1 MKTANETR
9 DDKHSLYVAAESN
22 ANIFN
27 LKCLTVLCLFVLL
40 SVLLN
45 ELGLFTV
52 NKPVMRVCAAI
63 AFFLFFLPIGV
74 HIIHDRVVKRG
85 ERIVKHPHL
94 KYLIIVC
101 TYLGIAIICV
111 TLSFHAV
118 LLMALPTLI
127 AAQYRDQ
134 KHLFFWTLAAT
145 ILLVPVGV
153 YGSFFFGLPDRNFIK
168 GMLSDEEA
176 LNFANRVKIAT
187 PKRML
192 ELFTHYILPRLF
204 CVIAVAALTGG
215 IIRRNGR
222 MLKRQE
228 ELSLKVKE
236 EMQRRNE
243 MQSRVIDALATLIE
257 TRDVGTGEHV
267 ARTKRYVRMIAD
279 ELKKDE
285 KYAGLLTEEELE
297 RIEAAAPLHDVG
309 KISVSDTILLK
320 PAKLTEEEFDRMKE
334 HTVSGGNVIRN
345 IFADMEDSKFLRTA
359 EEIAVSHHEKWDGSG
374 YPQGLAGENIPL
386 SARIMAVAD
395 VYDAL
400 VSVRVYKPAIEPV
413 AAIDTIMNESGTH
426 FDPGIMRVVSG
437 MRDRLIAAANS
448 PLEELMRR

>member
-1 MKTANETR
+1 MSR
-9 DDKHSLYVAAESN
+9 
-22 ANIFN
+22 
-27 LKCLTVLCLFVLL
+27 
-40 SVLLN
+40 
-45 ELGLFTV
+45 
-52 NKPVMRVCAAI
+52 
-63 AFFLFFLPIGV
+63 
-74 HIIHDRVVKRG
+74 
-85 ERIVKHPHL
+85 
-94 KYLIIVC
+94 
-101 TYLGIAIICV
+101 
-111 TLSFHAV
+111 
-118 LLMALPTLI
+118 
-127 AAQYRDQ
+127 Q
-134 KHLFFWTLAAT
+134 
-145 ILLVPVGV
+145 
-153 YGSFFFGLPDRNFIK
+153 FG
-168 GMLSDEEA
+168 
-176 LNFANRVKIAT
+176 
-187 PKRML
+187 
-192 ELFTHYILPRLF
+192 
-204 CVIAVAALTGG
+204 
-215 IIRRNGR
+215 
-222 MLKRQE
+222 
-228 ELSLKVKE
+228 KE

-243 MQSRVIDALATLIE
+243 MQSRVIDALATIIE
-257 TRDVGTGEHV
+257 TRDIGTGEHV
-267 ARTKRYVRMIAD
+267 ARTKQYVRMIAD

-374 YPQGLAGENIPL
+374 YPQGLAGEDIPL

-400 VSVRVYKPAIEPV
+400 VSVRVYKPAIEP
-413 AAIDTIMNESGTH
+413 ADAFDTIMNESGTH